1 MRSRAAQQLR
11 LHAEGTDWYSLAVEV
26 LARVRSMIAPPDL
39 PDEDEKRTAATVHRV
54 GLALV
59 LIDFIGMLVIV
70 FALPRPIPRI
80 LVAAGFL
87 VVAAIAVRLV
97 NRDHVQVGAHV
108 LVAGV
113 WLSLAIGLVVS
124 RDAQTP
130 ALAGFVLA
138 VAAAGLLLG
147 ARAGYIVA
155 LASALAG
162 PFVDVFDLHVAVP
175 PGEPHVGV
183 PAGVWLVQG
192 SIYLGAAALVSI
204 ALRYADQSRD
214 RARLSEARFRAL
226 ADHAPDMI
234 AEFDADGRF
243 IYANPP
249 ALAGSRLA
257 SIDELGRERI
267 GVWMHPADAPA
278 VIERFRELAVE
289 GGSARAAYRVI
300 NAAGQVGWLES
311 TAARFTDAE
320 GRTRVVSVSRD
331 VTREHETA
339 EALRVSEERYRLLAE
354 NAPDMIVEQDA
365 KGRIVYA
372 NRKTTE
378 FLGYDLAELGRM
390 DFADW
395 THPDDVEACK
405 RAVDEVAKLGRPT
418 RLVHRLRRKDGSYVW
433 VASSGAAHQD
443 AHGETLVIAQSRDLT
458 EELSLQEQLRQSQKM
473 DAIGRLAGGVA
484 HDFNNLLT
492 VIGGYAGV
500 LEMSLGPGAAADA
513 AREITE
519 ATERAA
525 ALTRQ
530 LLSLSR
536 RQLAQPVLVDLN
548 AAIRG
553 LEPVLRR
560 TLPESILLE
569 LSLEPDLPAIEVD
582 PSQVDQVMLNL
593 ALNARD
599 AIPGHGTLRISTRR
613 GTAARFVHLCVA
625 DTGVGMDEETRARA
639 FEPFFTTKP
648 AGAGTGLGL
657 STIYGIVRQ
666 ASGSVTIESARGRG
680 TTVEISLPAASSS
693 ALPAARSRGATQ
705 APGGRDAGI
714 LLVEDDASVRRLL
727 AILLESAGYR
737 VTAAADGSE
746 ALRLVDASPRRF
758 DLLLTDYVM
767 PGQSGLELCNALRA
781 RWPDLRVVLMTG
793 HAAIPGDGGTEL
805 PRGAE
810 LIGKPFTREQLQRV
824 IAGMLESV

>member
-1 MRSRAAQQLR
+1 MLR
-11 LHAEGTDWYSLAVEV
+11 HSEVHGVVTDWYSLAVEI
-26 LARVRSMIAPPDL
+26 LARVRTLIAPPDL
-39 PDEDEKRTAATVHRV
+39 PDEDEKRTAATVLRV
-54 GLALV
+54 GLALI
-59 LIDFIGMLVIV
+59 LIDLIGLFVV
-70 FALPRPIPRI
+70 AFALPRPMPRVLVSVGFLAVAALAVLLVHRARAQLGGQL
-80 LVAAGFL
+80 LVAAM
-87 VVAAIAVRLV
+87 
-97 NRDHVQVGAHV
+97 
-108 LVAGV
+108 

-124 RDAQTP
+124 RDAETP

-138 VAAAGLLLG
+138 VAGAGLLLG
-147 ARAGYIVA
+147 PRAAYSVA
-155 LASALAG
+155 LASAVAG
-162 PFVDVFDLHVAVP
+162 PLVDYGGLHAATP
-175 PGEPHVGV
+175 PGNAHVGLH
-183 PAGVWLVQG
+183 PGIWLVQA
-192 SIYLGAAALVSI
+192 SIYFGAAAVVSI
-204 ALRYADQSRD
+204 AIRYADESRN

-226 ADHAPDMI
+226 ADNAPDMI
-234 AEFDADGRF
+234 AEFDASGRF
-243 IYANPP
+243 VYANPP

-257 SIDELGRERI
+257 SIDDLRRERI
-267 GVWMHPADAPA
+267 GVWMHPEDAPGL
-278 VIERFRELAVE
+278 IERFEQLAKE
-289 GGSARAAYRVI
+289 GGSSRAAYRII
-300 NAAGQVGWLES
+300 NDRGQVGWLES

-320 GRTRVVSVSRD
+320 GNVHVVSVSRD

-339 EALRVSEERYRLLAE
+339 EALRASEERYRLLAE

-365 KGRIVYA
+365 TGRIIYA
-372 NRKTTE
+372 NRKTVE
-378 FLGYDLAELGRM
+378 FMGYDQTELAAME
-390 DFADW
+390 FIDW
-395 THPDDVEACK
+395 AHPDDVEACV
-405 RAVDEVAKLGRPT
+405 RAFEEVVSLGRPV

-433 VASSGAAHQD
+433 VASSGAPLHD
-443 AHGETLVIAQSRDLT
+443 ARGRSLVVAQSRDLT

-492 VIGGYAGV
+492 VIGGYAGM
-500 LEMSLGPGAAADA
+500 LEMSLEPGATAAA
-513 AREITE
+513 AHEITE

-536 RQLAQPVLVDLN
+536 RQLTQPVLVDLN

-569 LSLEPDLPAIEVD
+569 LSLEPELPAIEVD

-599 AIPGHGTLRISTRR
+599 AIPDHGTLRIDTRR
-613 GTAARFVHLCVA
+613 GQGGRFVHLTVS
-625 DTGVGMDEETRARA
+625 DTGLGMDEDTRARA

-666 ASGSVTIESARGRG
+666 AGGSVVLESVLGRG
-680 TTVEISLPAASSS
+680 TTVEISLPASSRT
-693 ALPAARSRGATQ
+693 APAARERGATI
-705 APGGRDAGI
+705 APGGREAAI
-714 LLVEDDASVRRLL
+714 LLVEDDVSVRRLL

-737 VTAAADGSE
+737 VTAAANGGE
-746 ALRLVDASPRRF
+746 ALRLVEASQRRF

-767 PGQSGLELCNALRA
+767 PGQSGLELCNRLRV

-793 HAAIPGDGGTEL
+793 HAEIPGKGDTEL
-805 PRGAE
+805 PLGAE

-824 IAGMLESV
+824 VAGILESA